1 MGNQISPF
9 RNIIKLVGNII
20 LLQVRLK
27 LNQTAFKAVRDKEA
41 QDKATQDKEAQD
53 KATQDKAT
61 QDKEA
66 QDKEAQDKATQD
78 KEAQDK
84 AAPKKLEIMNI
95 RKHPEGYIQ
104 LTDLEG
110 IKLGYLPSLFLYHE
124 GVMDLDGKVY
134 KHILWNKI
142 YMLTKPCGK
151 YEVSK
156 LTEWDVKQ
164 MNPDVDGILPGICAY
179 FPNTT
184 GRYPSQIEK
193 HPDITGNIKIPGMS
207 DCPGQSL
214 LYYVSGYAQQYTTQV
229 PSLIILEAI
238 KKMDEGNMSSMCY
251 ADINGNTPLFFPS
264 IIIYVNLWDHGYI
277 DRKGQTYNNLKHY
290 LRTFPVICELIK
302 YGCDI
307 NHTNNYGMSPLL
319 YWVYQCVPVKYI
331 NFLIVCG
338 ANLSCPFLVENNV
351 NLIDLLHSSPFK
363 NENFDEILGFL
374 TLQYTLIYKN
384 PINMFKLI
392 CADKPIYA
400 TPSEQ
405 NFCINTSLKKYT
417 EIAGGCYAAFFGG
430 TGCSIIDGNELVR
443 IRFLTGAHGLRP
455 IRKRLIEYLVSD
467 EERKEE
473 KKKINIRFKF
483 NECLIELC
491 KRQYCGLY
499 DPLKRSGR
507 YNEERTE
514 LRLKIEFAY
523 YIYEKYDED
532 GVCINDPEKKLI
544 EKYKYFSIYI
554 YSQILYDKKIINYRK
569 EVKYMTY
576 DREKKLVVLSVYT
589 ELEDSRFW

>member
-27 LNQTAFKAVRDKEA
+27 LNQTAFKAV
-41 QDKATQDKEAQD
+41 QD

-61 QDKEA
+61 QDK
-66 QDKEAQDKATQD
+66 AT
-78 KEAQDK
+78 QDK

-95 RKHPEGYIQ
+95 RKHQEGYIQ
-104 LTDLEG
+104 LRDMEMGCFKEMEG
-110 IKLGYLPSLFLYHE
+110 IKLGYLPSLFLYPQ
-124 GVMDLDGKVY
+124 GAMDLDGKV
-134 KHILWNKI
+134 NKYGLDLRWIII
-142 YMLTKPCGK
+142 YMLAEPCGK
-151 YEVSK
+151 YKVSK
-156 LTEWDVKQ
+156 LSKLDVKQ
-164 MNPDVDGILPGICAY
+164 MNPDVDGILPGVCAY
-179 FPNTT
+179 FPNMT

-193 HPDITGNIKIPGMS
+193 HPDITGNHPIKIPGMS

-214 LYYVSGYAQQYTTQV
+214 LYYVSGYAQQQQYTTQV
-229 PSLIILEAI
+229 PSLIILEAF
-238 KKMDEGNMSSMCY
+238 KKRDEGNMSSLCY

-264 IIIYVNLWDHGYI
+264 IIIYVNLRDHGYI
-277 DRKGQTYNNLKHY
+277 DREGQTYNNLKHY

-307 NHTNNYGMSPLL
+307 NHINNYGMSPLL

-392 CADKPIYA
+392 CADKPVYA

-405 NFCINTSLKKYT
+405 NFCISNSLKKYT
-417 EIAGGCYAAFFGG
+417 EIAKGCYAAFFGG

-483 NECLIELC
+483 NECLIELY
-491 KRQYCGLY
+491 KRQYSGLY
-499 DPLKRSGR
+499 DPLSLYDPLKHSGQ
-507 YNEERTE
+507 YNEKRTI
-514 LRLKIEFAY
+514 LRLQIVFAY

-532 GVCINDPEKKLI
+532 GLCINDPGKKLI
-544 EKYKYFSIYI
+544 KKYKYKYMEIHD
-554 YSQILYDKKIINYRK
+554 YSQILYDKKIINYCK
-569 EVKYMTY
+569 ERRYMTY
-576 DREKKLVVLSVYT
+576 DKEKKLVELSVYT
-589 ELEDSRFW
+589 QLEDSRFWNY